1 MNQCQEPSPNGLTC
15 KLPAG
20 HHHHEDEVG
29 TLYDLSPGPTPP
41 QSGPPYWASDDH
53 ALRAGF
59 LIGALIHAGIDAY
72 PNVDDEGNYT
82 NVIVVKLDEADPE
95 MMVKISVLPPA

>member
-1 MNQCQEPSPNGLTC
+1 MNQCQAPSPNGLTC

-29 TLYDLSPGPTPP
+29 TLYDASVVPPP
-41 QSGPPYWASDDH
+41 QGPPYWASDDH

-59 LIGALIHAGIDAY
+59 LIGALLKSGIDAY

-95 MMVKISVLPPA
+95 MLVKITVLPPV